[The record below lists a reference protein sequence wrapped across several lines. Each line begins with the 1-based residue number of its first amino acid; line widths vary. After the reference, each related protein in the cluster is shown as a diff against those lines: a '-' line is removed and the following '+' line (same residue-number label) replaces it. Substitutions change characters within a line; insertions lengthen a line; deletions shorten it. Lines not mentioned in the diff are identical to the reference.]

1 MSKKKQRTE
10 EEAKADAQ
18 RKKYLDI
25 CPAFG
30 RDEDG
35 DTAIDDST
43 AECEQCGKQ
52 DKAMHDACAA
62 ECAEGAPKAP
72 AAAEPTEAPE
82 TAAPDAEEPAS
93 DAETTDDTPDETEAP
108 EAPAEKAAEVA
119 EAPPET
125 EAEEAPETPEANTE
139 VSDAPDAPEE
149 AETATSDAE
158 EPAAAEEG
166 PHAPD
171 ADIPP
176 DDHVT
181 EEPKTKVSLTAFL
194 TSRIMKAEQGHK
206 FTIKGLTATTLTET
220 EANTNTIK
228 VAVNL
233 CTGYAVRYNIL
244 DRVAPG
250 HYVRV

>member
-72 AAAEPTEAPE
+72 AAAEPTEAP
-82 TAAPDAEEPAS
+82 
-93 DAETTDDTPDETEAP
+93 
-108 EAPAEKAAEVA
+108 K
-119 EAPPET
+119 
-125 EAEEAPETPEANTE
+125 
-139 VSDAPDAPEE
+139 
-149 AETATSDAE
+149 TATSDAE

>member
-62 ECAEGAPKAP
+62 ECTEGAPEAP
-72 AAAEPTEAPE
+72 AAATEPTEASE
-82 TAAPDAEEPAS
+82 TAAP

-125 EAEEAPETPEANTE
+125 EAEEAPETPEADTE

-158 EPAAAEEG
+158 EPAA
-166 PHAPD
+166 P
-171 ADIPP
+171 
-176 DDHVT
+176 
-181 EEPKTKVSLTAFL
+181 EEPKAKKPSQADLAAEFIMSREPGTEFTLADATA
-194 TSRIMKAEQGHK
+194 
-206 FTIKGLTATTLTET
+206 
-220 EANTNTIK
+220 
-228 VAVNL
+228 
-233 CTGYAVRYNIL
+233 YAVERGAEEKKARLYAGSYSGHGVRFGIL
-244 DRVAPG
+244 KRAKQG
-250 HYVRV
+250 LYVRV